1 LFFIVFNKISV
12 CLSVDV
18 DGDDVARGADAAT
31 LLDSTDTRNQIVDEL
46 MEVSH
51 HYRNVLG

>member
-1 LFFIVFNKISV
+1 
-12 CLSVDV
+12 
-18 DGDDVARGADAAT
+18 VARGADAAT
-31 LLDSTDTRNQIVDEL
+31 LLDNTDTRNQIVDEL